1 MVIPNKLKAI
11 LPVALMAFFM
21 SGCIAWTPVKIVG
34 ERICSS
40 ETTEAQR
47 AVLKEQWDAEMGHIM
62 YAPKCVLPAKEA
74 VTITGDVE

>member
-1 MVIPNKLKAI
+1 MKSLLLASLLVFGL
-11 LPVALMAFFM
+11 

-34 ERICSS
+34 ERICSP

-62 YAPKCVLPAKEA
+62 YAPKCVSPAKES